1 MLLVSA
7 CLAGLRVRYDA
18 SHKLDETI
26 RTLVEEGR
34 AATVC
39 PEMLGGLA
47 TPREP
52 AEILGGNGDD
62 VLDGAARVVTVSGV
76 DVTASFIEGA
86 YRTLEKARAM
96 NATAVVL
103 KEHSPSCGSSW
114 IYDGRFSGKTLA
126 GSGVTAALLRRH
138 GIEVIAEGQL
148 ADLLLQ
154 R

>member
-34 AATVC
+34 VATVC

-52 AEILGGNGDD
+52 AEILGGNGGD
-62 VLDGAARVVTVSGV
+62 VLDGSARVVTVSGV

-86 YRTLEKARAM
+86 LRTLEKARAM
-96 NATAVVL
+96 NATAAVL
-103 KEHSPSCGSSW
+103 KEHSPSCGSTW

-138 GIEVIAEGQL
+138 GIEVIAERQL